1 MEGILVAQLQIGK
14 KIRAFRKARGL
25 TQEQLAQ
32 ALGVTAGAV
41 YKWEAELSAP
51 DLSLLVALADFF
63 DTSVDVLL
71 GYELRDN
78 RESVTAERLQEYRR
92 QKDPAGLA
100 EAERALLKYPNSFA
114 VVHAAAQLYF
124 SFGIAE
130 RDRKRLGRARALF
143 ERLLLLLGQNH
154 DPKIGEASIWGAL
167 AQIELLEAPKHA
179 VEIMQAHNEGGMF
192 NADLG
197 YVLASSCELPD
208 EAAPYLSEAMLD
220 LARSAVMVIMG
231 WLNVYLKQEKLG
243 DAEKLLHW
251 GLELFTLLT
260 REGKTSFLTKVGVML
275 HTMLAYLA
283 LRQGNAAQARAWLET
298 TRNEALRF
306 DAAPTYSGDR
316 LRYVSLQKPATTFDD
331 LGATAMESVQ
341 RLVHEEL
348 TDAPELQALW
358 QEVCEDGEN

>member
-1 MEGILVAQLQIGK
+1 
-14 KIRAFRKARGL
+14 
-25 TQEQLAQ
+25 
-32 ALGVTAGAV
+32 
-41 YKWEAELSAP
+41 
-51 DLSLLVALADFF
+51 
-63 DTSVDVLL
+63 
-71 GYELRDN
+71 
-78 RESVTAERLQEYRR
+78 
-92 QKDPAGLA
+92 
-100 EAERALLKYPNSFA
+100 
-114 VVHAAAQLYF
+114 
-124 SFGIAE
+124 
-130 RDRKRLGRARALF
+130 
-143 ERLLLLLGQNH
+143 
-154 DPKIGEASIWGAL
+154 
-167 AQIELLEAPKHA
+167 
-179 VEIMQAHNEGGMF
+179 
-192 NADLG
+192 
-197 YVLASSCELPD
+197 
-208 EAAPYLSEAMLD
+208 
-220 LARSAVMVIMG
+220 MVIMG

-298 TRNEALRF
+298 TRDEALRF

-341 RLVHEEL
+341 RLLHEEL